1 MGNLWWS
8 CRGGLV
14 CCSCKRKTD
23 KCEKNENKG
32 AEIMLKTHLVCELTG
47 ERLMSLK
54 NIERGGTAVLSF
66 YVNVAGIWH
75 SKFKC

>member
-1 MGNLWWS
+1 
-8 CRGGLV
+8 
-14 CCSCKRKTD
+14 
-23 KCEKNENKG
+23 
-32 AEIMLKTHLVCELTG
+32 MLKTHLVCELTG